1 MARHEASSQARVDP
15 VAADALAELTAGAG
29 QESALDVSSDVSVL
43 HRLLAVQTALLE
55 KTLASR
61 PSDSVTAA
69 LATGGSENTAGVRGY
84 AAREAFLRQLAQH
97 GDVAAAVSANA
108 ARELG
113 LSPSEVASNLMLEFV
128 KRKIPLGDH
137 RQLSYMATLFAHAWQ
152 SGHTSGNVPLQAWA
166 SRGLM
171 FCEQVALDGGRCQLG
186 WMLTGLQPPDFH
198 LLSQH
203 RRRAHV
209 QPFATLAKPTWAA
222 ACISYLKE
230 MSYLEGRVTGLQTPA
245 ASSNAAREE
254 EADAP
259 APRRPPRRPK
269 PKAKPQDSPAQ

>member
-1 MARHEASSQARVDP
+1 M
-15 VAADALAELTAGAG
+15 
-29 QESALDVSSDVSVL
+29 DVSSDVSVL

-128 KRKIPLGDH
+128 NRKILHG
-137 RQLSYMATLFAHAWQ
+137 HALR
-152 SGHTSGNVPLQAWA
+152 T
-166 SRGLM
+166 R
-171 FCEQVALDGGRCQLG
+171 
-186 WMLTGLQPPDFH
+186 
-198 LLSQH
+198 
-203 RRRAHV
+203 
-209 QPFATLAKPTWAA
+209 LA
-222 ACISYLKE
+222 
-230 MSYLEGRVTGLQTPA
+230 V
-245 ASSNAAREE
+245 
-254 EADAP
+254 
-259 APRRPPRRPK
+259 RPYVG
-269 PKAKPQDSPAQ
+269 